1 MAESMTRRDALEK
14 AWAERKELPV
24 PMNMLGTA
32 AANWMGFERGF
43 NAAWDVL
50 LSKIRPLVADLKLAS
65 EYNANDSIGQ
75 QVSDRL
81 KHADAVERL
90 RELMREGGG

>member
-1 MAESMTRRDALEK
+1 MAESVSRRAILK
-14 AWAERKELPV
+14 SAWAEYWNDDEARPPINHYFEC
-24 PMNMLGTA
+24 
-32 AANWMGFERGF
+32 GFD
-43 NAAWDVL
+43 AAWDAL
-50 LSKIRPLVADLKLAS
+50 MDEIRSLVADLKLAS

-90 RELMREGGG
+90 RKLVREAGE